1 MKLLW
6 VKTDFLHPTDRGGQ
20 IRTLETLRRL
30 HERHEVHYLA
40 YDNPAQPEGLARA
53 KEYCSFAYPVEH
65 HIPEKTSPD
74 FAAQLV
80 AGLVSPL
87 PVAAA
92 RWKSKAFEQQLKI
105 VLAKHNFDSIVCDF
119 LFPVPNFA
127 DLSHC
132 TLFQH
137 NVEAMIWDRHAQ
149 HGRTPLHRWYFGMQA
164 KRMAAYEG
172 EVCRAARNVIAVS
185 EADAI
190 MMREHYGVSRIAAV
204 PTGVDTDFFM
214 PSKEPAASIADLVFL
229 GSMDW
234 MPNIDGMQWFTDEIW
249 PLIRAKRPKTTLAIV
264 GRKPTPAILA
274 LGQKPGIKV
283 TGTVPDVRPWLHG
296 SKLSIVPLR
305 IGGGTRLKIYESMA
319 ARVPVISTTIGSEG
333 LDYRDGETIRI
344 ADSPAPFADRC
355 LDLLDDIPSMNRMA
369 EAAWNLVANHYSWQA
384 VTAQFER
391 CLL

>member
-1 MKLLW
+1 
-6 VKTDFLHPTDRGGQ
+6 
-20 IRTLETLRRL
+20 
-30 HERHEVHYLA
+30 
-40 YDNPAQPEGLARA
+40 
-53 KEYCSFAYPVEH
+53 
-65 HIPEKTSPD
+65 
-74 FAAQLV
+74 
-80 AGLVSPL
+80 
-87 PVAAA
+87 
-92 RWKSKAFEQQLKI
+92 
-105 VLAKHNFDSIVCDF
+105 
-119 LFPVPNFA
+119 
-127 DLSHC
+127 
-132 TLFQH
+132 
-137 NVEAMIWDRHAQ
+137 MIWDRHAQ

-185 EADAI
+185 DADAI
-190 MMREHYGVSRIAAV
+190 MMRERYGVSRIAAV

-214 PSKEPAASIADLVFL
+214 PSTEPATQVADLVFL

-249 PLIRAKRPKTTLAIV
+249 PLIRSKRPATTLAIV
-264 GRKPTPAILA
+264 GRKPTPAMLA
-274 LGQKPGIKV
+274 LGEKPGIKV

-319 ARVPVISTTIGSEG
+319 ARVPVISTAVGAEG

-344 ADSPAPFADRC
+344 ADSPALFADRC

-369 EAAWNLVANHYSWQA
+369 GAAWDLVANHYSWQA

-391 CLL
+391 CLI

>member
-40 YDNPAQPEGLARA
+40 YDNLDQPEGLARA

-65 HIPEKTSPD
+65 RIVEKTSPA

-92 RWKSKAFEQQLKI
+92 RWKSKAFEQQLKT
-105 VLAKHNFDSIVCDF
+105 VLAKHTFDSIS
-119 LFPVPNFA
+119 LRLPVPAPNFQ
-127 DLSHC
+127 DLSKC

-149 HGRTPLHRWYFGMQA
+149 RGRTMAHRWYFRMQA
-164 KRMAAYEG
+164 SRMAAYER
-172 EVCRAARNVIAVS
+172 ELRRAVRNVIAVS
-185 EADAI
+185 EADAVV
-190 MMREHYGVSRIAAV
+190 MREKYGAKRVDAV
-204 PTGVDTDFFM
+204 PTGVDTDFFQ
-214 PSKEPAASIADLVFL
+214 PPPNPAPMADLVFL

-234 MPNIDGMQWFTDEIW
+234 MPNIDGMQWFVEEIW
-249 PLIRAKRPKTTLAIV
+249 PLIRARRPETTLAIV
-264 GRKPTPAILA
+264 GRKPVAAVQALA
-274 LGQKPGIKV
+274 GKTPGITV

-296 SKLSIVPLR
+296 AKLSIVPLR
-305 IGGGTRLKIYESMA
+305 IGG
-319 ARVPVISTTIGSEG
+319 ARG
-333 LDYRDGETIRI
+333 
-344 ADSPAPFADRC
+344 
-355 LDLLDDIPSMNRMA
+355 
-369 EAAWNLVANHYSWQA
+369 
-384 VTAQFER
+384 
-391 CLL
+391 

>member
-65 HIPEKTSPD
+65 HIPEKTSPA

-119 LFPVPNFA
+119 LFPAPNFA
-127 DLSHC
+127 DLSKC

-172 EVCRAARNVIAVS
+172 KVCRAARNVIAVS
-185 EADAI
+185 DADAI
-190 MMREHYGVSRIAAV
+190 MMRERYGVSRIAAV

-214 PSKEPAASIADLVFL
+214 PSTEPATQVADLVFL

-249 PLIRAKRPKTTLAIV
+249 PLIRSKRPATTLAIV
-264 GRKPTPAILA
+264 GRKPTPAMLA
-274 LGQKPGIKV
+274 LGEKPGIKV

-319 ARVPVISTTIGSEG
+319 ARVPVISTAVGAEG

-344 ADSPAPFADRC
+344 ADSPALFADRC

-369 EAAWNLVANHYSWQA
+369 GAAWNLVANHYSWQA

>member
-30 HERHEVHYLA
+30 HQRHEVHYLA

-53 KEYCSFAYPVEH
+53 KEYCTTAYPVEH
-65 HIPEKTSPD
+65 RIPEKTSPA

-92 RWKSKAFEQQLKI
+92 RWKSQAFEQQLKT
-105 VLAKHNFDSIVCDF
+105 VLAKHTFDSIVCDF
-119 LFPVPNFA
+119 LFPAANFSN
-127 DLSHC
+127 LSNC

-190 MMREHYGVSRIAAV
+190 MMRERYGVSRISAV
-204 PTGVDTDFFM
+204 PTGVDTEFFA
-214 PSKEPAASIADLVFL
+214 PQGTATPLADLVFL

-234 MPNIDGMQWFTDEIW
+234 MPNIDGMLWFTAEIW
-249 PLIRAKRPKTTLAIV
+249 PLIRAKRPQTTLAIV
-264 GRKPTPAILA
+264 GRKPGPAMLA
-274 LGQKPGIKV
+274 LGGKPGIKV

-319 ARVPVISTTIGSEG
+319 ARIPVISTTVGAEG
-333 LDYRDGETIRI
+333 LDYRDGETIQI
-344 ADSPAPFADRC
+344 ADTPALFAEHC
-355 LDLLDDIPSMNRMA
+355 LDLIEDVPSMNRMS
-369 EAAWNLVANHYSWQA
+369 EAAWNLVANHYSWHA
-384 VTAQFER
+384 VTKQFER
-391 CLL
+391 CLI

>member
-1 MKLLW
+1 MKILW

-40 YDNPAQPEGLARA
+40 YDNPEQPEGLARA

-65 HIPEKTSPD
+65 HIPEKTSPA
-74 FAAQLV
+74 FAVQLV

-92 RWKSKAFEQQLKI
+92 RWKSKAFEQQLKT
-105 VLAKHNFDSIVCDF
+105 VLAKHTFDSIVCDF
-119 LFPVPNFA
+119 LFPAPNFS
-127 DLSHC
+127 DLSKC

-164 KRMAAYEG
+164 KRMAAYER
-172 EVCRAARNVIAVS
+172 EVCLAARNVIAVS
-185 EADAI
+185 EVDAI
-190 MMREHYGVSRIAAV
+190 MMRERYGVSRIAAV
-204 PTGVDTDFFM
+204 PTGVDTDFFL
-214 PSKEPAASIADLVFL
+214 PSKEPAPSMADLVFL

-249 PLIRAKRPKTTLAIV
+249 PLIRAKRPTTTLAIV
-264 GRKPTPAILA
+264 GRKPTPAMLA

-319 ARVPVISTTIGSEG
+319 ARVPVISTTVGAEG

-344 ADSPAPFADRC
+344 ADSPTQFADRC
-355 LDLLDDIPSMNRMA
+355 LDLLNDASSMNRMA
-369 EAAWNLVANHYSWQA
+369 EAAWDLVANHYSWQA
-384 VTAQFER
+384 VTTQFER